1 MPEPSKDI
9 IRITHDEATGSH
21 VDDLIKRQMSLRGE
35 SGVTRDRGRVWYY
48 QSWFLFLIVGGLA
61 AFGAWSLLEPNFDDT
76 YYFQGEIQKF
86 DRGDSLLAAV
96 FGDSK
101 EARQASRDVGEGA
114 GSITIKGQKIYL
126 TKETRDLVDGRAKGR
141 IQSDEINVG
150 QTVGV
155 YLEKSGMRR
164 KEEVAIARFVD
175 RSPPPQKPSEAAK
188 ELDQLERRSTLAGM
202 LFFPMVAGL
211 VGLAIGAVDGLVCRL
226 PRRALLSG
234 FVGLL
239 IGFLGGFLS
248 QFVAGVVYM
257 PLTALAMKQTAAGGG
272 LNALGI
278 FIQMMGRGL
287 AWMAAGLA
295 MGLGQGIALRSKRLL
310 LYGLLGGIIG
320 GLLGGLVFDPIHLVL
335 VGDDSPSGHLSR
347 AVGFTIIGMT
357 VGAMIGI
364 VERLARDAWLRMTQG
379 PLTGKEF
386 LIFKDVLRVGSSPR
400 SDIYLFNDPG
410 VADHHATL
418 RAVGDDCEIETV
430 NKGQP
435 VLINGRPSPSAR
447 LRHGDQITIGK
458 TMFTFQKKAG

>member
-1 MPEPSKDI
+1 
-9 IRITHDEATGSH
+9 
-21 VDDLIKRQMSLRGE
+21 
-35 SGVTRDRGRVWYY
+35 
-48 QSWFLFLIVGGLA
+48 
-61 AFGAWSLLEPNFDDT
+61 
-76 YYFQGEIQKF
+76 
-86 DRGDSLLAAV
+86 
-96 FGDSK
+96 
-101 EARQASRDVGEGA
+101 
-114 GSITIKGQKIYL
+114 
-126 TKETRDLVDGRAKGR
+126 
-141 IQSDEINVG
+141 
-150 QTVGV
+150 
-155 YLEKSGMRR
+155 
-164 KEEVAIARFVD
+164 VD
-175 RSPPPQKPSEAAK
+175 RAPPPQKPSEAA
-188 ELDQLERRSTLAGM
+188 LDLDHLERRSSLAGM
-202 LFFPMVAGL
+202 MLFPLVAGL

-234 FVGLL
+234 FIGLL

-257 PLTALAMKQTAAGGG
+257 PLTTLAMKQSAAGGG

-310 LYGLLGGIIG
+310 LYGLLGGVIG
-320 GLLGGLVFDPIHLVL
+320 GLLGGLVFDPIHFVL
-335 VGDDSPSGHLSR
+335 VGDDAPSGHLSR

-410 VADHHATL
+410 VAEHHATL

-435 VLINGRPSPSAR
+435 VLINGRPAPSAR

-458 TMFTFQKKAG
+458 TMFTYQKKAG